1 MRILVPI
8 VLVFLFFYFSS
19 FDNGTDTIIEDER
32 FESFFLFFHKR
43 KQTMS
48 LSYKNSQRV
57 IIILVTLVKYQNLC
71 QKSYSSSSTNESIRY
86 SHLLTLNYHSI
97 KLK

>member
-1 MRILVPI
+1 MKDLN
-8 VLVFLFFYFSS
+8 LSFY
-19 FDNGTDTIIEDER
+19 
-32 FESFFLFFHKR
+32 FFHKR

-71 QKSYSSSSTNESIRY
+71 QESYSSSSTNESIQY